1 MATLNISDISRSVDL
16 VDLKNASTVL
26 GNVSYKGLTVRN
38 IATGALAAAVALST
52 YSTVSD
58 IKPEASNLRSIDY
71 ANLVSAESVLSF
83 RLTITNIGIEGYSA
97 DNPPGI
103 GVQVIG
109 FSNYIL

>member
-1 MATLNISDISRSVDL
+1 MATLNISDISRNVDL
-16 VDLKNASTVL
+16 VNLSNTSTVL
-26 GNVSYKGLTVRN
+26 GNVSYRGVRVRN

-52 YSTVSD
+52 SSVVSD
-58 IKPEASNLRSIDY
+58 IKPSGSNVRSVEY

-83 RLTITNIGIEGYSA
+83 RLSITNIGIEGYSP

-103 GVQVIG
+103 GIQVIG

>member
-16 VDLKNASTVL
+16 VDLNNTSTVL

-52 YSTVSD
+52 SSVVSD
-58 IKPEASNLRSIDY
+58 LKPYGSNVISVEY

-103 GVQVIG
+103 GIQVIG